1 MSTVSPILQGAP
13 TAWLLAAP
21 VPAYL
26 PPVRIRPW
34 RIALAIVGASVLAGA
49 GWLATRHPSNARN
62 WKVDE
67 ARLPDATFRGDTVVV
82 RNVRNFD
89 YRSSDDAVARW
100 EERTFDLS
108 RLSSVWYV
116 VVPFT
121 GERAV
126 AHTFVSFGFAD
137 SEYVG
142 ISVEARKEAGEEYNA
157 LSGLFRQY
165 ELMYVVADERDI
177 LRVRTNFRPD
187 SVFLYRVHTTAE
199 RGRALFVSMLKRA
212 NALRSRPEF
221 YNTLTRNCTT
231 TIVRHVNDLV
241 PGRVPFSYRFILPG
255 FADALAYDIGL
266 LDTSLA
272 FPELRRR
279 AYVSDRARAIGAAED
294 FSRRIRSGEG
304 ESRTGPS
311 AIRRF

>member
-1 MSTVSPILQGAP
+1 MLPMAST
-13 TAWLLAAP
+13 
-21 VPAYL
+21 
-26 PPVRIRPW
+26 
-34 RIALAIVGASVLAGA
+34 ALLAGA
-49 GWLATRHPSNARN
+49 GWLATRHPSNTRN
-62 WKVDE
+62 WKADE
-67 ARLPDATFRGDTVVV
+67 SRLPQATFHGDTVVV

-89 YRSSDDAVARW
+89 YRSSDDALARW
-100 EERTFDLS
+100 EDRTFDLA

-137 SEYVG
+137 SAYVG
-142 ISVEARKEAGEEYNA
+142 ISVEARKEVGEEYNA

-187 SVFLYRVHTTAE
+187 SVFLYRVNTTPA
-199 RGRALFVSMLKRA
+199 RARALFVSMLRRA
-212 NALRSRPEF
+212 NALRDRPEF
-221 YNTLTRNCTT
+221 YNTLTQNCTT
-231 TIVRHVNDLV
+231 TIVRHVNHLV

-304 ESRTGPS
+304 GRGTGPGD
-311 AIRRF
+311 AGR